1 MRLALIVEYDGTE
14 YSGFQ
19 YQKNAR
25 TVQEEIEKAI
35 QSLTGE
41 AVRIKAAGRTDAGV
55 HAMGQVVAFDTDA
68 TYDPGTVMRALNAR
82 LPQDIAVRSSRRTKP
97 EFDPRR
103 DATRR
108 LYRYTMLVSDTRSPL
123 MRRTAHR
130 VRQQPDLDSMRAAA
144 AHMEGVHDFANFGGA
159 LEDPEASTVRRVDRI
174 DLESDGPPWRVT
186 IDVEGNAFLP
196 HQVRRMAGALVDVG
210 TGRLTVNDGKKQ
222 ISLAGDAPPARAL
235 PPQGLCLIR
244 VNYPSPPGE
253 KGQSG

>member
-19 YQKNAR
+19 YQTNAR

-35 QSLTGE
+35 ESLTGE

-68 TYDPGTVMRALNAR
+68 TYDPGTVLRALNAR
-82 LPQDIAVRSSRRTKP
+82 LPQDIAVRSAHLAKP

-103 DATRR
+103 DAISR
-108 LYRYTMLVSDTRSPL
+108 LYRYTLLASGIRSPL

-130 VRQQPDLDSMRAAA
+130 VNRQMDLDSMRAAA
-144 AHMEGVHDFANFGGA
+144 THMEGTHDFANFGGT

-174 DLESDGPPWRVT
+174 DIESVGPPQRVT
-186 IDVEGNAFLP
+186 IDVEGSAFLP

-210 TGRLTVNDGKKQ
+210 TGRLTVSDVKRQ

-244 VNYPSPPGE
+244 VKYEGCS
-253 KGQSG
+253 

>member
-35 QSLTGE
+35 ESLTGE
-41 AVRIKAAGRTDAGV
+41 SVRIKAAGRTDAGV
-55 HAMGQVVAFDTDA
+55 HAMGQVVAFDTEA

-82 LPQDIAVRSSRRTKP
+82 LPHDIAVRSAHRAKP
-97 EFDPRR
+97 GFDPRR
-103 DATRR
+103 DATSR
-108 LYRYTMLVSDTRSPL
+108 LYRYTLLVSGTRSPL
-123 MRRTAHR
+123 MRRSAHR
-130 VRQQPDLDSMRAAA
+130 IHLTPDLDSMRAAA
-144 AHMEGVHDFANFGGA
+144 AHMEGTNDFANFGGA

-174 DLESDGPPWRVT
+174 DLKSDGPPQRIT
-186 IDVEGNAFLP
+186 IDVEGSAFLP

-210 TGRLTVNDGKKQ
+210 TGRLTVSDVEKQ
-222 ISLAGDAPPARAL
+222 ISMAGDAPPARAL

-244 VNYPSPPGE
+244 VKYEDGPF
-253 KGQSG
+253 

>member
-35 QSLTGE
+35 ESLTGE

-55 HAMGQVVAFDTDA
+55 HAMGQVVAFDTEA

-82 LPQDIAVRSSRRTKP
+82 LPHDIAVRSAHRAKP
-97 EFDPRR
+97 GFDPRR
-103 DATRR
+103 DATSR
-108 LYRYTMLVSDTRSPL
+108 LYRYTLLVSGTRSPL
-123 MRRTAHR
+123 MRRYAHR
-130 VRQQPDLDSMRAAA
+130 IHLTPDLDSMRAAA
-144 AHMEGVHDFANFGGA
+144 AHMEGTNDFANFGGA

-174 DLESDGPPWRVT
+174 DLESDGPPRQVT
-186 IDVEGNAFLP
+186 IDVEGSAFLP

-210 TGRLTVNDGKKQ
+210 TGRLTVSDVEKQ
-222 ISLAGDAPPARAL
+222 ISMAGDAPPARAL

-244 VNYPSPPGE
+244 VKYEDGPF
-253 KGQSG
+253 